1 MKRVYIEKARKRS
14 CTKEREEKK
23 VLFAR
28 SFIRCI
34 ITFQLNNN
42 TTTKKEYKKNEKE
55 KASNNN
61 KYKIKYK
68 KLF

>member
-1 MKRVYIEKARKRS
+1 M
-14 CTKEREEKK
+14 
-23 VLFAR
+23 LFAR